1 MRVEARGD
9 EEEVGE
15 PVEED
20 ADDLVR
26 VGVGVGVGVGLG
38 LPLGLGFG
46 LG

>member
-20 ADDLVR
+20 ADDLMRVR
-26 VGVGVGVGVGLG
+26 LRARVRLRESR
-38 LPLGLGFG
+38 LRKTPMTS
-46 LG
+46 